1 MEGRGALSVALLSCL
16 PGELTVPEN
25 DLAHRRAA
33 ARPIVATV
41 SLLAAVWLLAGCQR
55 TVEAPAPE
63 IRPVR
68 TITVAPRAPDNSVAL
83 TGTVQAQNEINLSF
97 RIDGRLIERLVEI
110 GDNVRPGQLIARL
123 DPQNEES
130 SLQSVRAQLA
140 GANAQLVEARSN
152 YERMR
157 DLVAEDAVSRAQYE
171 QAKALLQSAEAQV
184 RALDGQV
191 ALAQNRLG
199 YTRLVADL
207 AGVATAR
214 GPEPGEVGGA
224 GRMIAQ
230 VAREGARDAVF
241 DVPAQIKDSAPLD
254 PTIVVS
260 PGKAG
265 AAAGG
270 SSRDLSVALAMD
282 PKVTAIGRVREVSPR
297 ADPVTG
303 TFAVRVRLID
313 PPPAMRL
320 GSTVTGR
327 MKLDGVP
334 AIQVPATA
342 LVRADGKTAVWVVD
356 KASGTVSMRNI
367 QLGNADANSVRVTSG
382 LQPGDVVVTAGVQAL
397 RPGQKVRLL
406 EVRP

>member
-1 MEGRGALSVALLSCL
+1 MSH
-16 PGELTVPEN
+16 
-25 DLAHRRAA
+25 LA
-33 ARPIVATV
+33 V
-41 SLLAAVWLLAGCQR
+41 SLLPMLHGSRTLACAALSLVAVLAGCAR
-55 TVEAPAPE
+55 EAEPPPPE

-68 TITVAPRAPDNSVAL
+68 TITVAARAADNSVAL

-97 RIDGRLIERLVEI
+97 RIDGRLVERLVEI

-171 QAKALLQSAEAQV
+171 QAKALLQSAEAQIQS
-184 RALDGQV
+184 LQGQV
-191 ALAQNRLG
+191 ALAQNRLS
-199 YTRLVADL
+199 YTRLVSEV
-207 AGVATAR
+207 AGVVTAR
-214 GPEPGEVGGA
+214 GPEPGEVVGA
-224 GRMIAQ
+224 GRMVVQ

-254 PTIVVS
+254 PQIVVS
-260 PGKAG
+260 PGKA
-265 AAAGG
+265 AGNA
-270 SSRDLSVALAMD
+270 RDLSVALAMD
-282 PKVTAIGRVREVSPR
+282 PKVSAIGRVREVSPR

-327 MKLDGVP
+327 MQLAGAP
-334 AIQVPATA
+334 GIAVPATA

-356 KASGTVSMRNI
+356 KATGTVSMRNI
-367 QLGNADANSVRVTSG
+367 QIGNADANSVQVTSG
-382 LQPGDVVVTAGVQAL
+382 LQAGDVVVTAGVQAL

-406 EVRP
+406 EARS

>member
-1 MEGRGALSVALLSCL
+1 LL
-16 PGELTVPEN
+16 
-25 DLAHRRAA
+25 
-33 ARPIVATV
+33 
-41 SLLAAVWLLAGCQR
+41 LLALGLLAGCQR
-55 TVEAPAPE
+55 AVEAPAPE

-68 TITVAPRAPDNSVAL
+68 AVTVSQRAPDNSVVL

-97 RIDGRLIERLVEI
+97 RVDGRLIERLVDV

-140 GANAQLVEARSN
+140 GAQAQLVEARSN

-157 DLVAEDAVSRAQYE
+157 ELVVEDAVSRAQYE
-171 QAKALLQSAEAQV
+171 QAKALLLSAEAQV

-199 YTRLVADL
+199 YTRLVADV
-207 AGVATAR
+207 AGVVTAR
-214 GPEPGEVGGA
+214 GPEPGEVVGA

-241 DVPAQIKDSAPLD
+241 DVPAQIKDAATLD
-254 PTIVVS
+254 PKLVS
-260 PGKAG
+260 AG
-265 AAAGG
+265 RDGRPADA
-270 SSRDLSVALAMD
+270 SRDLTVALAMN
-282 PKVTAIGRVREVSPR
+282 PQVSAIGRVREVAPR

-313 PPPAMRL
+313 PPPSMRL

-327 MKLDGVP
+327 LRLDGTP
-334 AIQVPATA
+334 GIELPATA
-342 LVRADGKTAVWVVD
+342 LVRADGKTAVWVFD
-356 KASGTVSMRNI
+356 KASGTVSLRPI
-367 QLGNADANSVRVTSG
+367 QVRDGDAKRVQVASG
-382 LQPGDVVVTAGVQAL
+382 LQPGDVVVTAGAQAL

-406 EVRP
+406 ESQS

>member
-1 MEGRGALSVALLSCL
+1 VPESVPVHPHAMARSSAALL
-16 PGELTVPEN
+16 
-25 DLAHRRAA
+25 
-33 ARPIVATV
+33 
-41 SLLAAVWLLAGCQR
+41 LLALGLLAGCQR
-55 TVEAPAPE
+55 AVEAPAPE

-68 TITVAPRAPDNSVAL
+68 AVTVSQRAPDNSVVL

-97 RIDGRLIERLVEI
+97 RVDGRLIERLVDV

-140 GANAQLVEARSN
+140 GAQAQLVEARSN

-157 DLVAEDAVSRAQYE
+157 DLVVEDAVSRAQYE

-199 YTRLVADL
+199 YTRLVAGV
-207 AGVATAR
+207 AGVVTAR
-214 GPEPGEVGGA
+214 GPEPGEVVGA

-241 DVPAQIKDSAPLD
+241 DVPAQIKDAAPLD
-254 PTIVVS
+254 PKIVVS
-260 PGKAG
+260 AGRDGKPAD
-265 AAAGG
+265 A
-270 SSRDLSVALAMD
+270 SRDLIVALALN
-282 PKVTAIGRVREVSPR
+282 PQVSAIGRVREVAPR

-313 PPPAMRL
+313 PPAAMRL

-327 MKLDGVP
+327 MRLEGTP
-334 AIQVPATA
+334 AIELPATA
-342 LVRADGKTAVWVVD
+342 LVRADGKTAVWVFD
-356 KASGTVSMRNI
+356 KASGTVSLRPI
-367 QLGNADANSVRVTSG
+367 QVRDGDAKRVQVASG
-382 LQPGDVVVTAGVQAL
+382 LQPGDVVVTAGAQAL

-406 EVRP
+406 ESQS

>member
-1 MEGRGALSVALLSCL
+1 MSNPAVFHTPNLCGSRALAWVALPLI
-16 PGELTVPEN
+16 
-25 DLAHRRAA
+25 AM
-33 ARPIVATV
+33 
-41 SLLAAVWLLAGCQR
+41 LAGCAR
-55 TVEAPAPE
+55 EAEPAAPE
-63 IRPVR
+63 VRPVR
-68 TITVAPRAPDNSVAL
+68 TVTVASRAADNTVAL

-97 RIDGRLIERLVEI
+97 RIDGRLVERLVEI

-171 QAKALLQSAEAQV
+171 QAKALLQSAEAQ
-184 RALDGQV
+184 LQSLQGQV
-191 ALAQNRLG
+191 SLAQNRLS
-199 YTRLVADL
+199 YTRLVSDV
-207 AGVATAR
+207 AGVVTAR
-214 GPEPGEVGGA
+214 GPEPGEVVGA
-224 GRMIAQ
+224 GRMVVQ

-241 DVPAQIKDSAPLD
+241 DVPAQIKDLAPPD
-254 PTIVVS
+254 PKIIVS
-260 PGKAG
+260 SGKAG
-265 AAAGG
+265 SAAGT
-270 SSRDLSVALAMD
+270 RDFSVALAMD
-282 PKVTAIGRVREVSPR
+282 PKVTAMGRVREVSPR

-327 MKLDGVP
+327 MKLDGAP
-334 AIQVPATA
+334 GIAVPATA

-367 QLGNADANSVRVTSG
+367 QLGNADATTVQVLSG

-397 RPGQKVRLL
+397 RPGQKVRML
-406 EVRP
+406 EARS

>member
-1 MEGRGALSVALLSCL
+1 MPESVPVHPYAMARPGAALLL
-16 PGELTVPEN
+16 LT
-25 DLAHRRAA
+25 
-33 ARPIVATV
+33 IG
-41 SLLAAVWLLAGCQR
+41 LLAGCQR
-55 TVEAPAPE
+55 AVEAPAPE

-68 TITVAPRAPDNSVAL
+68 AVTVAQRSPDNSVVL

-97 RIDGRLIERLVEI
+97 RVDGRLIERLVDV

-130 SLQSVRAQLA
+130 SLQSVRAQMA
-140 GANAQLVEARSN
+140 GAQAQLVEARSN
-152 YERMR
+152 YERMLE
-157 DLVAEDAVSRAQYE
+157 LVVEDAVSRAQYE

-199 YTRLVADL
+199 YTRLVADV
-207 AGVATAR
+207 AGVVTAR
-214 GPEPGEVGGA
+214 GPEPGEVVGA

-241 DVPAQIKDSAPLD
+241 DVPAQIKDAASLD
-254 PTIVVS
+254 PKSVVS
-260 PGKAG
+260 AGRNGKA
-265 AAAGG
+265 ADA
-270 SSRDLSVALAMD
+270 SRDLTVALAMN
-282 PKVTAIGRVREVSPR
+282 PQVSAIGRVREVAPR

-313 PPPAMRL
+313 PPAAMRL

-327 MKLDGVP
+327 MRLDGTP
-334 AIQVPATA
+334 AIEVPATA
-342 LVRADGKTAVWVVD
+342 LVRADGKTAVWVFD
-356 KASGTVSMRNI
+356 KASGTVSLRPI
-367 QLGNADANSVRVTSG
+367 QVRDADATRVQVASG
-382 LQPGDVVVTAGVQAL
+382 LQPGDVVVTAGAQAL

-406 EVRP
+406 ESQS

>member
-1 MEGRGALSVALLSCL
+1 MFNPIAFHMPKLCGSRALACGALSLVA
-16 PGELTVPEN
+16 V
-25 DLAHRRAA
+25 
-33 ARPIVATV
+33 
-41 SLLAAVWLLAGCQR
+41 LAGCAR
-55 TVEAPAPE
+55 EAEAPPPE
-63 IRPVR
+63 VRPVR
-68 TITVAPRAPDNSVAL
+68 TITVASRAADNSVAL

-97 RIDGRLIERLVEI
+97 RIDGRLVERTVEI

-171 QAKALLQSAEAQV
+171 QAKALLQSAEAQ
-184 RALDGQV
+184 LQSLQGQV
-191 ALAQNRLG
+191 SLAQNRLS
-199 YTRLVADL
+199 YTRLVCDV
-207 AGVATAR
+207 AGVVTAR
-214 GPEPGEVGGA
+214 GAEPGEVVGA
-224 GRMIAQ
+224 GRMVVQ

-241 DVPAQIKDSAPLD
+241 DVPAQIKDAARLD
-254 PTIVVS
+254 PKIVVS
-260 PGKAG
+260 AGKAP
-265 AAAGG
+265 AAGA
-270 SSRDLSVALAMD
+270 SRDVSVALAMD
-282 PKVTAIGRVREVSPR
+282 PTVSAIGRVREVSPR

-327 MKLDGVP
+327 MRLDGAP
-334 AIQVPATA
+334 GIEVPATA

-356 KASGTVSMRNI
+356 KATGTVSLRNV
-367 QLGNADANSVRVTSG
+367 QLGNADANNVRVAAG

-397 RPGQKVRLL
+397 RPGQKVRPL
-406 EVRP
+406 EARS

>member
-1 MEGRGALSVALLSCL
+1 MSESVSVPPGVMARTGAAGLMLL
-16 PGELTVPEN
+16 T
-25 DLAHRRAA
+25 AA
-33 ARPIVATV
+33 
-41 SLLAAVWLLAGCQR
+41 LLAGCQR
-55 TVEAPAPE
+55 VDEAPAPE

-68 TITVAPRAPDNSVAL
+68 AITVAQRLPDNSVVL

-97 RIDGRLIERLVEI
+97 RVDGRLIERLVDM

-130 SLQSVRAQLA
+130 ALQSVRAQLA
-140 GANAQLVEARSN
+140 GAQAQLVEARSN
-152 YERMR
+152 YQRMR
-157 DLVAEDAVSRAQYE
+157 ELVVEDAVSRAQYE

-184 RALDGQV
+184 RALEGQV

-199 YTRLVADL
+199 YTRLVADV
-207 AGVATAR
+207 AGVVTAR
-214 GPEPGEVGGA
+214 GPEPGEVVGA

-241 DVPAQIKDSAPLD
+241 DVPAQIKDAAPLD
-254 PTIVVS
+254 PKIVVS
-260 PGKAG
+260 AGRDGKPAD
-265 AAAGG
+265 AVL
-270 SSRDLSVALAMD
+270 DLTVALAMN
-282 PKVTAIGRVREVSPR
+282 PQVSAIGRVREVAPR

-327 MKLDGVP
+327 MRLGGTP
-334 AIQVPATA
+334 AIELPAAA
-342 LVRADGKTAVWVVD
+342 LVRADGGTAVWVFD
-356 KASGTVSMRNI
+356 KASGTVSLRRI
-367 QLGNADANSVRVTSG
+367 QVRDADAVRVQVASG

-406 EVRP
+406 ESQS